1 MLDRTED
8 LLKIENLSKS
18 FSISA
23 GLFAKPFQLRA
34 LQDINFTVKRGETLG
49 IVGESGCGKSTLGRC
64 ILQLLTP
71 DEGRVLWLGP
81 PREADNVAFA
91 KSADLLFMLK
101 DNAELI
107 IARGTPQ
114 TILKRYVVAT
124 TPTWAQPLISRNRIY
139 VKDVSSLTLWTVD

>member
-49 IVGESGCGKSTLGRC
+49 NYQEVRIRHFN
-64 ILQLLTP
+64 
-71 DEGRVLWLGP
+71 R
-81 PREADNVAFA
+81 
-91 KSADLLFMLK
+91 
-101 DNAELI
+101 
-107 IARGTPQ
+107 
-114 TILKRYVVAT
+114 TIDKYLA
-124 TPTWAQPLISRNRIY
+124 S
-139 VKDVSSLTLWTVD
+139 